1 MTKNQIESEALR
13 FAMRVKSAANS
24 ILAEGNSY
32 DCCWHREYA
41 NDLTTMCNDF
51 LKKIK

>member
-1 MTKNQIESEALR
+1 MSKNQLESEALR
-13 FAMRVKSAANS
+13 FAMRVKSIANN

-32 DCCWHREYA
+32 DCCWHKSYA
-41 NDLTTMCNDF
+41 RDLTNMCDDF

>member
-13 FAMRVKSAANS
+13 FAMRVKAAANS

-51 LKKIK
+51 LKKIR